1 MASSTAS
8 TEQLL
13 AAIDQV
19 KLSEDS
25 THLLAIIRQ
34 ASRRPCPSSP
44 HALDCI
50 CVYRPCTR
58 QSHLSRLRGLR
69 ALTDGLNRDTYKIDT
84 GLVHTEI
91 KHFRFGFTSSAI
103 AL

>member
-34 ASRRPCPSSP
+34 ASRP
-44 HALDCI
+44 
-50 CVYRPCTR
+50 
-58 QSHLSRLRGLR
+58 
-69 ALTDGLNRDTYKIDT
+69 
-84 GLVHTEI
+84 
-91 KHFRFGFTSSAI
+91 
-103 AL
+103 